1 MADRTRTATGK
12 GGPATRPANTPDF
25 DESDLPRMKVDELRR
40 LAQKYGVSGGS
51 SMRKDDLVKAVKKA
65 AGKGGTRNAAGA
77 RKAAGAKKNDGGAR
91 RGPGSSKS
99 LRYAQEVRSPQ
110 DEPERPGRSLVT
122 TDHDVIMQWAEARKG
137 IPSTVAGT
145 EHGDRL
151 GVLTFDFPPGDSDRM
166 RHVSWDEWFDTFDE
180 RGLNFIY
187 QEERSDGRQSTFFR
201 LENPEP
207 GRRLT
212 RVPDAGYCVAS
223 AASWGSSQGAM
234 IWRTPAGVKCRPSL
248 RTRTPATLQVK
259 RPSGQTTRFR
269 SRIVG

>member
-51 SMRKDDLVKAVKKA
+51 SMRKDDLVKAV
-65 AGKGGTRNAAGA
+65 